1 MNALGFM
8 GFGEAAPAIA
18 EGLAEAGAQNLYT
31 YDIAYK
37 ASPDRFAPR
46 MARSGTRMTRDPAEL
61 SSRCDL
67 IFSLVTCTEAV
78 PAAASIAPHLTT
90 DHVYV
95 DMNSASPPVKREVAT
110 LVEKNGAR
118 FVEAAIMSVVPPLRH
133 KVPVLLCGKAAP
145 ALVSTLEPFG
155 MNLEVLGENIGAA
168 SATKMFRSIMV
179 KGMQALFIECLL
191 AARHFGTEK
200 RVLDTVTASYPGIN
214 WNEFADY
221 LIGRSAL
228 HAGRQSH
235 EMEEVSQTLESI
247 GELPLM
253 ARATAERLRRFS
265 ELGFKEVFGDSEP
278 DTYAE
283 VLALLA
289 AREKEK
295 N

>member
-1 MNALGFM
+1 M

-18 EGLAEAGAQNLYT
+18 EGLAEAGAKDIYT
-31 YDIAYK
+31 FDIAYES
-37 ASPDRFAPR
+37 SPDRFAPR
-46 MARSGTRMTRDPAEL
+46 LARSGTKMTGSPAEL
-61 SSRCDL
+61 ASRCKL
-67 IFSLVTCTEAV
+67 VFSLVTCTEAV
-78 PAAASIAPHLTT
+78 PAAESIAEHLTP

-95 DMNSASPPVKREVAT
+95 DMNSASPPVKRQVGDI
-110 LVEKNGAR
+110 VEKNGAQ
-118 FVEAAIMSVVPPLRH
+118 FVEAAVMSVVPPLRH
-133 KVPVLLCGKAAP
+133 QVPVLLCGRAATN
-145 ALVSTLEPFG
+145 LVSALEPYG
-155 MNLEVLGENIGAA
+155 MKLEVLGDQIGAA

-179 KGMQALFIECLL
+179 KGMQGLFIECLL

-265 ELGFKEVFGDSEP
+265 ELGLKEVFGDTEP
-278 DTYAE
+278 ETYAE
-283 VLALLA
+283 VLAMLA
-289 AREKEK
+289 AREQNK

>member
-18 EGLAEAGAQNLYT
+18 EGLAEAGASDFYT
-31 YDIAYK
+31 FDIAYE
-37 ASPDRFAPR
+37 SFPDRFAPR
-46 MARSGTRMTRDPAEL
+46 MARSGTKMTKDPAEL
-61 SSRCDL
+61 ASRCKL

-78 PAAASIAPHLTT
+78 PAAASIAAHLSP
-90 DHVYV
+90 DHIYV
-95 DMNSASPPVKREVAT
+95 DMNSASPEVKREVAGI
-110 LVEKNGAR
+110 VEKSGAR
-118 FVEAAIMSVVPPLRH
+118 FIEAAVMSVVPPLRH
-133 KVPVLLCGKAAP
+133 KVPVLLCGKAAKG
-145 ALVSTLEPFG
+145 LVSTLEPFG
-155 MNLEVLGENIGAA
+155 MNLEVLGDQIGAA
-168 SATKMFRSIMV
+168 SATKMFRSVMV

-247 GELPLM
+247 GESPLM

-265 ELGFKEVFGDSEP
+265 ELGLKDVFGDTEP
-278 DTYAE
+278 QTYAE
-283 VLALLA
+283 VLELLA
-289 AREKEK
+289 ARER
-295 N
+295 NNN

>member
-18 EGLAEAGAQNLYT
+18 EGLAEAGLRNLYS
-31 YDIAYK
+31 YDIAYE
-37 ASPDRFAPR
+37 ASPNLFAPR
-46 MARSGTRMTRDPAEL
+46 MARSGTKMTKDPAEL
-61 SSRCDL
+61 ASRCNL

-78 PAAASIAPHLTT
+78 PAAASIAAHLTS

-95 DMNSASPPVKREVAT
+95 DMNSASPKAKREVAAI
-110 LVEKNGAR
+110 VEKGGAQ
-118 FVEAAIMSVVPPLRH
+118 FIEAAVMSVVPPLRH
-133 KVPVLLCGKAAP
+133 RVPVLLCGKAANG
-145 ALVSTLEPFG
+145 LVSQLESFG
-155 MNLEVLGENIGAA
+155 MNLEVLGDNIGAA

-191 AARHFGTEK
+191 AARHFDAER

-221 LIGRSAL
+221 LIGRSTL

-235 EMEEVSQTLESI
+235 EMEEVSRTLESI

-265 ELGFKEVFGDSEP
+265 ELGFKDVFGDAGP

-283 VLALLA
+283 VLELLS
-289 AREKEK
+289 AREQNKS
-295 N
+295 